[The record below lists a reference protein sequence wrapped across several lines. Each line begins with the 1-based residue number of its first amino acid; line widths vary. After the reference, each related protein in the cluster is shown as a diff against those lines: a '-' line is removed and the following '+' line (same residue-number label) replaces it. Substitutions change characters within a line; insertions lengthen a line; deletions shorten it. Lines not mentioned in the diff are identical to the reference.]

1 MVLNKS
7 FVKTFFVS
15 WLKDTRVWL
24 RLIFLQLW
32 LQDGLDGWQLPH
44 VFFRHWQR
52 KEEIS
57 NFFHPIGQ
65 VTLFAFLYFLVPT
78 LVLYS
83 ETKLASFPFLKN
95 LSYLLNSNINNVKL
109 FRMHRYFYHFWKL
122 ICQCSSC
129 STLSEKDISFTF
141 LSLFRRRSKDFFAL
155 LKDMFG

>member
-1 MVLNKS
+1 MNDRNPKTEKRCHFCFFDTIRPKKFFIKRCVVLNKS

-65 VTLFAFLYFLVPT
+65 VTLFAFLYFLVPS
-78 LVLYS
+78 V
-83 ETKLASFPFLKN
+83 
-95 LSYLLNSNINNVKL
+95 V
-109 FRMHRYFYHFWKL
+109 FRNKVGYF
-122 ICQCSSC
+122 
-129 STLSEKDISFTF
+129 
-141 LSLFRRRSKDFFAL
+141 SLFGKPL
-155 LKDMFG
+155 LSFKVQQCQAF